1 MASSDAGVGGHLFA
15 DIGMGLAFWGS
26 GERRWCQ
33 GTQGAQVEEERSRC
47 WDTMPALVASAK
59 MGSGSSAPRH
69 QTRAGLFAPGLCV
82 TSGPGLCVIS
92 GRKNVGW
99 SLAM

>member
-33 GTQGAQVEEERSRC
+33 GTQGAQVEEER
-47 WDTMPALVASAK
+47 
-59 MGSGSSAPRH
+59 
-69 QTRAGLFAPGLCV
+69 
-82 TSGPGLCVIS
+82 
-92 GRKNVGW
+92 
-99 SLAM
+99 